1 MLGLKGVSI
10 INNTIIHHLRTHTG
24 PRGQYQQN
32 SLNQVKVL
40 RSVTSG
46 EAAAPRQGCIYKYI
60 YSSLY
65 FDGGFKVLSC
75 NPGELGFNRDL
86 HKAAL
91 IVRPSERAIV

>member
-1 MLGLKGVSI
+1 M
-10 INNTIIHHLRTHTG
+10 
-24 PRGQYQQN
+24 
-32 SLNQVKVL
+32 L
-40 RSVTSG
+40 RSVTFG
-46 EAAAPRQGCIYKYI
+46 EAAAPGQGCIYKYI

-91 IVRPSERAIV
+91 IVRPSERAIVWGLKNECLVQPLKNLQATSSVMA